1 MNHTHTHETWRSLG
15 ECSQT
20 RDETATRLHTG
31 GQQNTCE
38 WDCRL
43 ATWVKQVTPYQRGFV
58 TPYQRG
64 GPQNDRQVP
73 DADRQG
79 LVVECCFTATETV
92 GLLGTG
98 GQDGHHDFHTVPE
111 L

>member
-1 MNHTHTHETWRSLG
+1 MRPRLDYTQVVNRTPVNGTAGYLG
-15 ECSQT
+15 QT
-20 RDETATRLHTG
+20 GNR
-31 GQQNTCE
+31 
-38 WDCRL
+38 
-43 ATWVKQVTPYQRGFV
+43 FV

-79 LVVECCFTATETV
+79 LVVDCCFTATETV